1 MSFVQVVC
9 AVGMVM
15 AQIKV
20 NGNYEEIIEN
30 ATIEVILE
38 NRSLPLVFVVELNKN
53 IIKKENY
60 GSTFLKNGDEVEIV
74 TFCAGG

>member
-1 MSFVQVVC
+1 MSFAQVVC
-9 AVGMVM
+9 VVGMVM

-30 ATIEVILE
+30 ATIEAILE
-38 NRSLPLVFVVELNKN
+38 NRSLPLVFVVELNRN
-53 IIKKENY
+53 IVKKENY
-60 GSTFLKNGDEVEIV
+60 ESTVLKNGDEVEIV